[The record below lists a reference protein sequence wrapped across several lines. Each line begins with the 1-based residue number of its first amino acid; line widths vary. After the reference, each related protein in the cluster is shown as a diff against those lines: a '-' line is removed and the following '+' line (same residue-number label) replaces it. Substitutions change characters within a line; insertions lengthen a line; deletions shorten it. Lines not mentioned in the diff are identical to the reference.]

1 LVSDIPAGDG
11 KMANLFLQCSPMIT
25 NKCIYRDRCRL
36 PYYPPEEE
44 EGPGSGLA
52 LLLTLSWSR
61 FQFLR
66 AGGQETAVASTV
78 APTAPEVDI
87 LEGGLPHQQ
96 ESDEKDQ
103 PANNIDHLTS
113 KEDWASQVT

>member
-1 LVSDIPAGDG
+1 
-11 KMANLFLQCSPMIT
+11 M
-25 NKCIYRDRCRL
+25 
-36 PYYPPEEE
+36 
-44 EGPGSGLA
+44 
-52 LLLTLSWSR
+52 TLSSSFR

-66 AGGQETAVASTV
+66 GGGQETAVATTVAPTV

-113 KEDWASQVT
+113 KEDWVSPGSRISEEK

>member
-1 LVSDIPAGDG
+1 
-11 KMANLFLQCSPMIT
+11 M
-25 NKCIYRDRCRL
+25 
-36 PYYPPEEE
+36 
-44 EGPGSGLA
+44 
-52 LLLTLSWSR
+52 TLSWSR

-66 AGGQETAVASTV
+66 AGGQETAVAATV

-113 KEDWASQVT
+113 KEDWASPVSRISGREVKEPQAKSSLYSGPVANYSLLLYTGTPTHA